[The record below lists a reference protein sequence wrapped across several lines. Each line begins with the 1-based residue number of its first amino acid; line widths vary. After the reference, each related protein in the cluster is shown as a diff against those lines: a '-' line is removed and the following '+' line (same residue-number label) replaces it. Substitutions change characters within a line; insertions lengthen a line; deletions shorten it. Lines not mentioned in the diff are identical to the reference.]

1 MFYPYYTWT
10 CAAVGFLSSLPIL
23 CFISSSEGELDKE
36 EDKEDEGL
44 EGAEEESA

>member
-23 CFISSSEGELDKE
+23 CFISSKEGEF
-36 EDKEDEGL
+36 DKEDEGL